1 VVLARAHAQSID
13 PRLLHGYCDADGEG
27 FDRAFE
33 AFAVAYA
40 EQTVADHAAFRAA
53 TQRIDGQ

>member
-1 VVLARAHAQSID
+1 VLARAHAQSID
-13 PRLLHGYCDADGEG
+13 PRLLHGYCDADGSG

-40 EQTVADHAAFRAA
+40 DQTEADHAAFRAA
-53 TQRIDGQ
+53 TQGTDGQ